1 MAKGDE
7 NKVRGYPAGPK
18 ARAAGAQGYVKKKG
32 GWGGKRADSGKRSTM
47 AAPQA
52 AQRPTK
58 VPPCRRSSSV
68 PPREG
73 RKLVTPHTRGA
84 LHTRGGAAHDGKEVA
99 ENAACTSLMSMHVP
113 YTYTSED
120 STIARPLSLPTM

>member
-1 MAKGDE
+1 MAKG
-7 NKVRGYPAGPK
+7 NKNKERGCRAGPR
-18 ARAAGAQGYVKKKG
+18 ARAAGACGYVKKKG

-73 RKLVTPHTRGA
+73 RKLVTPRTLGAPHTRG
-84 LHTRGGAAHDGKEVA
+84 RAAHDGKEVA

-120 STIARPLSLPTM
+120 STIARPLSLPTV

>member
-18 ARAAGAQGYVKKKG
+18 ARAAGAHGYVKKKG
-32 GWGGKRADSGKRSTM
+32 GWGGKRAGSGKRSAM

-52 AQRPTK
+52 AQRPTT
-58 VPPCRRSSSV
+58 VPPRRRSSSV

-84 LHTRGGAAHDGKEVA
+84 LHTRGGAARDGKEVV

-113 YTYTSED
+113 HTCMHEA
-120 STIARPLSLPTM
+120 IALPHHLTLAGV